1 MKKKQ
6 SQPKQLKVSEQLKA
20 IVETC
25 GVTRYRLAR
34 EIGIAESTLS
44 RFIHG
49 ERSLSSKAVDALG
62 DYLGLEVVMHNPK
75 Q

>member
-1 MKKKQ
+1 MAKKRTN
-6 SQPKQLKVSEQLKA
+6 PKRLKVSEQLKV

-34 EIGIAESTLS
+34 EIGVAESTLS

-49 ERSLSSKAVDALG
+49 ERTLSSKAIDALG
-62 DYLGLEVVMHNPK
+62 EYLGLEIVMHNPK